1 MSKQALALKYRPKT
15 LSDVVE
21 QSSVIKILQY
31 MLDNKCW
38 SNVMLFCGAAGCGK
52 TTVARIMSY
61 YINEGKGVPIE
72 IDAASNNSV
81 DGMRQIIEESK
92 VKSIDSEYKVY
103 ILDEV
108 HQFSNAAWQ
117 SFLKTCEEPPK
128 RTIFILCTTDP
139 QKIPNTIHSRVQR
152 FDFNR
157 ITYNGIFNRLKYI
170 CDTETKEGN
179 TIEYE
184 DSALEYIAKLS
195 EGGMRDAIT
204 NLDKALNYSRQL
216 TVKNVIEAL
225 GLQDYDTF
233 FELCK
238 STIKGDIK
246 NIIDI
251 IERTYLQGKDLK
263 LFIEQY
269 ADFLLDICKYEIVH
283 DYTYIQI
290 PQTYDNEIESLLHYV
305 NYVNNMRREMVQL
318 HFDIKYES
326 LPKMLIES
334 KFFEMCNE

>member
-61 YINEGKGVPIE
+61 YINDGKGVPIE

-157 ITYNGIFNRLKYI
+157 ITYSGIFNRLKYI
-170 CDTETKEGN
+170 CDSETKEGN

-204 NLDKALNYSRQL
+204 NLDKALNYSRHL
-216 TVKNVIEAL
+216 TVKNVIESL

-233 FELCK
+233 FDLCK
-238 STIKGDIK
+238 STLNCDVK
-246 NIIDI
+246 NIINI

-263 LFIEQY
+263 LFISQY

-283 DYTYIQI
+283 NYTYIQI
-290 PQTYDNEIESLLHYV
+290 PQTYNNEIESLLHYV
-305 NYVNNMRREMVQL
+305 NQINKMRREIVQL

-326 LPKMLIES
+326 MPKMLIES